1 MGFSNFN
8 LGFNFGKEIAWTAV
22 GVGAVIGVGL
32 YLLLRKGPGIT
43 GCVATKTDG
52 LQMTDEADR
61 RLYTLSGKTVLLKS
75 GERVRVYG
83 KKRKG
88 SGAAR
93 LFIVKRRPK
102 AMGACVATH

>member
-1 MGFSNFN
+1 VGFTNFN

-22 GVGAVIGVGL
+22 GIGAVIGVGL

-43 GCVATKTDG
+43 GCVATATDG
-52 LQMTDEADR
+52 LQMTDEGDH
-61 RLYTLSGKTVLLKS
+61 RLYTLSGKTVLLKPQQ
-75 GERVRVYG
+75 RVRVYG

-93 LFIVKRRPK
+93 LFIVKSRPK
-102 AMGACVATH
+102 AMGACVASH